1 MQDVHGSNQDDA
13 SAAPGS
19 TSSATAERPEL
30 RYRFE
35 CETIDEF
42 GALYAPDISRGGIFI
57 RTQQVLPLASAV
69 KIELLLADETPFI
82 SAEGLVFWT
91 RAASEPGTSQGE
103 PGMGI
108 RFTRMSQDS
117 HRNLTRILAVKQA
130 EDWIRAAEAAAEL
143 EASSRSSDQEDEEI
157 GDVETAVVKIA
168 DLRAV
173 VGKAAARRPE
183 ASAPAQPMDPGAVT
197 AVVPLETLAADTA
210 PTVAP
215 AQPSGPAP
223 VSVPRSLSH
232 PIPALPDWAFVSTR
246 FGAARTPESASDD
259 SSAEADR
266 SAVPTHIPDLRDASF
281 GAPGSAATQTVSSQS
296 KVLTP
301 ASGSGLRVLRRHT
314 GLRLVVGAALVLV
327 TALAVAP
334 RPKATKPAG
343 RTRIGAV
350 VSPEAR
356 PAPGAAAPTAVTA
369 PARSQA
375 STPAY
380 PVMFGP
386 EPPPSSERVVSSR

>member
-1 MQDVHGSNQDDA
+1 MDA
-13 SAAPGS
+13 A
-19 TSSATAERPEL
+19 
-30 RYRFE
+30 
-35 CETIDEF
+35 
-42 GALYAPDISRGGIFI
+42 
-57 RTQQVLPLASAV
+57 
-69 KIELLLADETPFI
+69 
-82 SAEGLVFWT
+82 
-91 RAASEPGTSQGE
+91 
-103 PGMGI
+103 
-108 RFTRMSQDS
+108 
-117 HRNLTRILAVKQA
+117 
-130 EDWIRAAEAAAEL
+130 
-143 EASSRSSDQEDEEI
+143 
-157 GDVETAVVKIA
+157 
-168 DLRAV
+168 
-173 VGKAAARRPE
+173 
-183 ASAPAQPMDPGAVT
+183 GAVT
-197 AVVPLETLAADTA
+197 AVVPVETLAADTA

-246 FGAARTPESASDD
+246 FGAARTPESATESVSDD

-266 SAVPTHIPDLRDASF
+266 AAVPTHVPDLRDASF
-281 GAPGSAATQTVSSQS
+281 GAPGSVATQTVSSQS
-296 KVLTP
+296 KAIAPV
-301 ASGSGLRVLRRHT
+301 SGSGLRVLRRHT

-327 TALAVAP
+327 AALAVAP

-356 PAPGAAAPTAVTA
+356 PAPSAAVPSAVSA
-369 PARSQA
+369 PARTQT